1 MTENKTFESRRNPL
15 YVTTSPNGKLL
26 TLPSTTELKNVYSLD
41 YSFDPELAI
50 EGCVKWIRD
59 WYNKVAGEKSDKPII
74 IGMSGGKDSTICAAL
89 LAKALGKERVI
100 GVSLPEHCTNKLALE
115 ICSYLGINL
124 IEINI
129 GETVNIIK
137 NSISYQVDV
146 ALNAETNIPP
156 RVRMTY
162 LYTIAQSVSGYVV
175 NTCNLSEDYIGY
187 STIFG
192 DLAGAFSPLAKLT
205 VTELRMM
212 GHALGLPPIW
222 VNKTPSDDLPN
233 SCGDEE
239 KFGFSYEE
247 LDKYIRTGSEP
258 KGFDGKCV
266 KDKIEEMHDKNKF
279 KLDIVRIPAYDP
291 ETEIK

>member
-1 MTENKTFESRRNPL
+1 MTEDKTFEIRRNPL
-15 YVTTSPNGKLL
+15 YVAVPEGKLS
-26 TLPSTTELKNVYSLD
+26 TLPSMTEFKNI
-41 YSFDPELAI
+41 YSFDAELAI
-50 EGCVKWIRD
+50 ENCVEWIRD
-59 WYNKVAGEKSDKPII
+59 WYNRVAGENSNKPII
-74 IGMSGGKDSTICAAL
+74 IGMSGGKDSTICATL
-89 LAKALGKERVI
+89 LVKALGTERVI
-100 GVSLPEHCTNKLALE
+100 GVSLPEHYTNELALE
-115 ICSYLGINL
+115 ICNHLGIRL
-124 IEINI
+124 IEISI
-129 GETVNIIK
+129 GGTVSNFK
-137 NSISYQVDV
+137 NSISYYVNPTP
-146 ALNAETNIPP
+146 NAETNIPP

-162 LYTIAQSVSGYVV
+162 LYAIAQSLSGYVV

-212 GHALGLPPIW
+212 GHALGLPPTW

-247 LDKYIRTGSEP
+247 LDRYIRTGSEP

-266 KDKIEEMHDKNKF
+266 KDVIEDMHNKNKF

-291 ETEIK
+291 ETDAKLKN

>member
-1 MTENKTFESRRNPL
+1 MTEDKTFEIRRNPL
-15 YVTTSPNGKLL
+15 YVAVPEGKLS
-26 TLPSTTELKNVYSLD
+26 TPPSMTEFKNI

-50 EGCVKWIRD
+50 ENCVEWIRD

-89 LAKALGKERVI
+89 LVKALGKKRVV
-100 GVSLPEHCTNKLALE
+100 GVSLPEQYKNELAFE
-115 ICSYLGINL
+115 ICKYLGIGW
-124 IEINI
+124 IEISI
-129 GETVNIIK
+129 GEAVHNIK
-137 NSISYQVDV
+137 NSTSYQVDV
-146 ALNAETNIPP
+146 TPNAETNIPP

-162 LYTIAQSVSGYVV
+162 LYAIAQSLSGYVV

-233 SCGDEE
+233 SFGDEE

-258 KGFDGKCV
+258 KGFDGKRV
-266 KDKIEEMHDKNKF
+266 KDVIEEMHNKNKF

>member
-1 MTENKTFESRRNPL
+1 MTEDKTFEIRRNPL
-15 YVTTSPNGKLL
+15 YVINVPEGKFA
-26 TLPSTTELKNVYSLD
+26 TPPSATEFKNV

-59 WYNKVAGEKSDKPII
+59 WYNKVAGEKSDNRVI

-89 LAKALGKERVI
+89 LVKALGKKRVV
-100 GVSLPEHCTNKLALE
+100 GVSLPEHRSNDLAME
-115 ICSYLGINL
+115 ICNYLGIES
-124 IEINI
+124 IEIII
-129 GETVNIIK
+129 GQAVHDIK
-137 NSISYQVDV
+137 TSTSYKVDV
-146 ALNAETNIPP
+146 TPNAETNIPP
-156 RVRMTY
+156 RIRMTY
-162 LYTIAQSVSGYVV
+162 LYAIAQSLSGYVV

-192 DLAGAFSPLAKLT
+192 DLAGAFSPLAKFT

-212 GHALGLPPIW
+212 GHELGLPPIW

-266 KDKIEEMHDKNKF
+266 KGAIEEMHNKNKF